1 MDKAGKKTRD
11 IAYHSAK
18 NGGMVTVHSEAARA
32 YSRYLEERQEITAYE
47 ACKPLDVNRLDAIQK
62 TDIRGE

>member
-32 YSRYLEERQEITAYE
+32 YSKYLEERSEINHHCFATEITV
-47 ACKPLDVNRLDAIQK
+47 PIF
-62 TDIRGE
+62 G